1 MPEWWI
7 SLAILVLTPAGSVLA
22 SWVTQQ
28 VRLQGIEDAVRHME
42 ERHEKCIAAL
52 KEDLQTHRDR
62 LNDHTKRI
70 AVVEQAKVRSDERW
84 NFIDREL
91 REVRSGLNE
100 ISGRVAGFDQKLDR
114 ILGRLS
120 GMEGGNA

>member
-1 MPEWWI
+1 
-7 SLAILVLTPAGSVLA
+7 
-22 SWVTQQ
+22 
-28 VRLQGIEDAVRHME
+28 ME